1 MSRLSLLVLPALC
14 WAAVASIW
22 EQSSQDLDGLQRPLH
37 GDEQVS
43 AHKLPSLKLNDG
55 HEIPTIAYGLGT
67 KNYKSGDDFDQDI
80 VDVTVKALS
89 AGFTHLDGAEGKLH
103 PSRRSYNNEEELG
116 AAIKSSGIAREKL
129 FITTKATVK
138 ADKPIEENFS
148 ASLKKLGLDYVDL
161 YLIHS
166 PFFAGGDP
174 KVLQAKWAE
183 VEAIQASGRAKSIG
197 VSNYIQEDL
206 DAVLETAAVKPAIN
220 QIEFHPYLQ
229 HITDGGKQ
237 KLLDYHRDK
246 GISVSG
252 YAGLTAITKASPGPV
267 DSAYEKLAAKY
278 NVTEGDVALRWTLD
292 QGVVAI
298 TTSSRED
305 RLRQYVD
312 KLPSFNLTSEEVKE
326 ISDLGLKK
334 HFRGF
339 WRDQYDEDDWR

>member
-1 MSRLSLLVLPALC
+1 MSLPA
-14 WAAVASIW
+14 
-22 EQSSQDLDGLQRPLH
+22 
-37 GDEQVS
+37 
-43 AHKLPSLKLNDG
+43 
-55 HEIPTIAYGLGT
+55 
-67 KNYKSGDDFDQDI
+67 
-80 VDVTVKALS
+80 
-89 AGFTHLDGAEGKLH
+89 
-103 PSRRSYNNEEELG
+103 YNNEEELG

-129 FITTKATVK
+129 FVTTKATVK

-166 PFFAGGDP
+166 PFFAGGDA

-183 VEAIQASGRAKSIG
+183 VEAIRASGRARSIG

-206 DAVLETAAVKPAIN
+206 DAVLETATVKPAIN

-229 HITDGGKQ
+229 HITDDGKT
-237 KLLDYHRDK
+237 KLLDYHREK
-246 GISVSG
+246 GIAVSG
-252 YAGLTAITKASPGPV
+252 YAGLTAITKAAPGPV
-267 DSAYEKLAAKY
+267 DGTYARLAEKY

-305 RLRQYVD
+305 RLKEYVG
-312 KLPSFNLTSEEVKE
+312 KLPAFELTPEEVKE
-326 ISDLGLKK
+326 ISELGLKK

>member
-1 MSRLSLLVLPALC
+1 MSRLSLLALPALC
-14 WAAVASIW
+14 AAAASIW
-22 EQSSQDLDGLQRPLH
+22 EQTSQDLDGLQRPLQD
-37 GDEQVS
+37 DEESS
-43 AHKLPSLKLNDG
+43 AHKLPSLRLNDG

-67 KNYKSGDDFDQDI
+67 KNYKNGDDFDQDI
-80 VDVTVKALS
+80 VDVTLKALS
-89 AGFTHLDGAEGKLH
+89 AGFTHLDGAEA
-103 PSRRSYNNEEELG
+103 YNNEEELG

-129 FITTKATVK
+129 FVTTKATVK

-166 PFFAGGDP
+166 PFFAGGDA

-183 VEAIQASGRAKSIG
+183 VEAIRASGRARSIG

-206 DAVLETAAVKPAIN
+206 DAVLETATVKPAIN

-229 HITDGGKQ
+229 HITDGGKTR
-237 KLLDYHRDK
+237 LLDYHRDK
-246 GISVSG
+246 GIAVSG
-252 YAGLTAITKASPGPV
+252 YAGLTAITKAAPGPV
-267 DSAYEKLAAKY
+267 DGAYARLAEKY

-305 RLRQYVD
+305 RLKEYVG
-312 KLPSFNLTSEEVKE
+312 KLPAFELTPEEVKE
-326 ISDLGLKK
+326 ISDLGLEK

-339 WRDQYDEDDWR
+339 WRDQYDEHDWR